1 MWRVNWVIPIAL
13 ISIGFMMPA
22 LSAAEEESRIEG
34 MIEIDYPF
42 AGEAK
47 VEVNLAGALFALA
60 AKVVRDDEPET
71 SDFLANLKALKVRIY
86 DRAALGEKGF
96 DEVLKFYEEQLKKE
110 KWDIMARVKEEG
122 SKVGVYSLTKG
133 DIVSGLIVLIGEPG
147 EVVIVNLAG
156 NIDVTKLSQI
166 DKITGMDLHLSDLD
180 KKGAGDSPHIE
191 KDLPPNK
198 QKKQVRQRE
207 RALKSFWDG
216 KSDEAIALL
225 EELEKEGISDPADY
239 ALMAVLYN
247 STGAVDKSSH
257 YLGKLRDLKNFRSDY
272 ALLAVLNNSM
282 GAVDKS
288 YYYLGRIYE
297 SEDLKDVSTAFYK
310 KAVEINPQ
318 SEAAERLS
326 GN

>member
-1 MWRVNWVIPIAL
+1 MGTMWRVNWIIPIAL
-13 ISIGFMMPA
+13 ISIGFMLPA

-47 VEVNLAGALFALA
+47 VEVNLAGTLFALA
-60 AKVVRDDEPET
+60 AKVVRNGEPET

-86 DRAALGEKGF
+86 DKAALGEKGF

-110 KWDIMARVKEEG
+110 KWDVMARVKEED

-133 DIVSGLIVLIGEPG
+133 DIVSGLIVLVGEPD

-166 DKITGMDLHLSDLD
+166 DKLTGVDLHLSDLN
-180 KKGAGDSPHIE
+180 IE
-191 KDLPPNK
+191 KKLPPDK
-198 QKKQVRQRE
+198 QKKQEEQRGK
-207 RALKSFWDG
+207 ALKSFWDG
-216 KSDEAIALL
+216 KPDEAIAIL
-225 EELEKEGISDPADY
+225 EGLEKEGINNRADY

-247 STGAVDKSSH
+247 SIGAVDKSSD
-257 YLGKLRDLKNFRSDY
+257 YLGMLRMLKGLHADY

-297 SEDLKDVSTAFYK
+297 SENLKDVSTDFYK
-310 KAVEINPQ
+310 RAVEINPQ
-318 SEAAERLS
+318 SEAAERL
-326 GN
+326 NED

>member
-1 MWRVNWVIPIAL
+1 MILIAL
-13 ISIGFMMPA
+13 ISLGFMLPA

-47 VEVNLAGALFALA
+47 VEVNLAGTLFALA
-60 AKVVRDDEPET
+60 AKVVRNGEPET

-86 DRAALGEKGF
+86 DKAALGEKGF
-96 DEVLKFYEEQLKKE
+96 DEVLKFYEEQLKRE
-110 KWDIMARVKEEG
+110 KWDVMARVTEES

-133 DIVSGLIVLIGEPG
+133 DIVSGLIVLTGKPD

-156 NIDVTKLSQI
+156 NIDVTKLSEI
-166 DKITGMDLHLSDLD
+166 DKLTGVDLHLSDLD
-180 KKGAGDSPHIE
+180 IE
-191 KDLPPNK
+191 KELPPK
-198 QKKQVRQRE
+198 EQKKQEEQRE
-207 RALKSFWDG
+207 KALKSFWDG
-216 KSDEAIALL
+216 EPDEAIAFL
-225 EELEKEGISDPADY
+225 EGLEKEGINNRADY

-247 STGAVDKSSH
+247 SAGAVDKSSD
-257 YLGKLRDLKNFRSDY
+257 YLGKLRKLRGLHADY

-297 SEDLKDVSTAFYK
+297 SENLKDVSTAFYK

-318 SEAAERLS
+318 SEAAERL
-326 GN
+326 NED